1 MISNNDQSNK
11 EIKQLII
18 LGNGFDLA
26 CGLKSSYSDF
36 FKYRFEQ
43 LSGQDTINEYYSKNI
58 KGASMEK
65 FKKLIDESTSFW
77 DIVFITEFI
86 NTNENKKLEWN
97 NIEHTIYKVLHYIT
111 TNDDSTKLSD
121 KCKNILKNVSYSFKY
136 SEFLFNELQKFENFF
151 GEYILS
157 QKLDNHN
164 YLEKDIPLKLAKII
178 NFDILLTNLRSTQS
192 KDLSVLSF
200 NYTLLKDDISFY
212 RIKDIFCSKGK
223 EFVDSKDY
231 TENTL
236 DSILDNW
243 LNIHGNAID
252 TSIIFGIDSNIV
264 NNLKHSSLEYNLEIK
279 FTKTFRVA
287 LNNSLRSINPLSKNI
302 NLITFYGHSLSSAD
316 FSYFESIFDM
326 YNLYS
331 SDLKLE
337 FFYSNEI
344 PDKST
349 SASSS
354 SIVPPAYSSSV
365 NFFFNTFNKIAVTQ
379 LPVNNATTAI
389 NGFDIAGITNTPPDG
404 TLDPTPNVK
413 LIAPHTPHPI
423 EVETDRKSVV

>member
-121 KCKNILKNVSYSFKY
+121 NCKNILKNVSYSFKY

-337 FFYSNEI
+337 FFYGTYDFTWEEKNHKDI
-344 PDKST
+344 DYFKLLK
-349 SASSS
+349 
-354 SIVPPAYSSSV
+354 Y
-365 NFFFNTFNKIAVTQ
+365 
-379 LPVNNATTAI
+379 VNNQNDSIKQSLMTNI
-389 NGFDIAGITNTPPDG
+389 YNLLNDYGSSLSNNHGDNLLHRLLLEGRISFREDIGSF
-404 TLDPTPNVK
+404 K
-413 LIAPHTPHPI
+413 LTEEQI
-423 EVETDRKSVV
+423 ENIKNNK

>member
-337 FFYSNEI
+337 FFYGTYDFTWEEKNHKDI
-344 PDKST
+344 DYFKLLK
-349 SASSS
+349 
-354 SIVPPAYSSSV
+354 Y
-365 NFFFNTFNKIAVTQ
+365 
-379 LPVNNATTAI
+379 VNNQNDSIKQSLMTNI
-389 NGFDIAGITNTPPDG
+389 YNLLNDYGSSLSNNHGDNLLHRLLLEGRISFREDIGSF
-404 TLDPTPNVK
+404 K
-413 LIAPHTPHPI
+413 LTEEQI
-423 EVETDRKSVV
+423 ENIKNNK

>member
-121 KCKNILKNVSYSFKY
+121 NCKNILKNVSYSFKY

-164 YLEKDIPLKLAKII
+164 YLEKDVPLKLAKII

-287 LNNSLRSINPLSKNI
+287 LNNSLRSINPLSNNI

-337 FFYSNEI
+337 FFYGTYDFTWEEKNHKDI
-344 PDKST
+344 DYFKLLK
-349 SASSS
+349 
-354 SIVPPAYSSSV
+354 Y
-365 NFFFNTFNKIAVTQ
+365 
-379 LPVNNATTAI
+379 VNNQNDSIKQSLMTNI
-389 NGFDIAGITNTPPDG
+389 YNLLNDYGSSLSNNHGDNLLHRLLLEGRISFREDIGSF
-404 TLDPTPNVK
+404 K
-413 LIAPHTPHPI
+413 LTEEQI
-423 EVETDRKSVV
+423 ENIKNNK

>member
-1 MISNNDQSNK
+1 MISNNEQSNK

-58 KGASMEK
+58 KCASMED
-65 FKKLIDESTSFW
+65 FKKLIDGSTSFW
-77 DIVFITEFI
+77 DIIFITEFI

-121 KCKNILKNVSYSFKY
+121 NCKNILKNVSYSFKY
-136 SEFLFNELQKFENFF
+136 SEFLFNELQKFEKFF

-164 YLEKDIPLKLAKII
+164 YLEKDVPLKLAKII

-200 NYTLLKDDISFY
+200 NYTLSKDDIRSY

-243 LNIHGNAID
+243 LNIHGNALD

-279 FTKTFRVA
+279 FTKTFRVS
-287 LNNSLRSINPLSKNI
+287 LNNSLRSIKPLSKSI

-337 FFYSNEI
+337 FFYGTYDFTWEEKNHKDI
-344 PDKST
+344 DYFKLLK
-349 SASSS
+349 
-354 SIVPPAYSSSV
+354 Y
-365 NFFFNTFNKIAVTQ
+365 
-379 LPVNNATTAI
+379 VNNQNDSIKQSLMTNI
-389 NGFDIAGITNTPPDG
+389 YNLLNDYGSSLSNNHGDNLLHRLLLEGRISFREDIGSF
-404 TLDPTPNVK
+404 K
-413 LIAPHTPHPI
+413 LTEEQIKNI
-423 EVETDRKSVV
+423 KNNIFK

>member
-121 KCKNILKNVSYSFKY
+121 NCKNILKNVSYSFKY

-178 NFDILLTNLRSTQS
+178 NFDILLTNLRSPQS

-212 RIKDIFCSKGK
+212 SIIYIFCSKCK

-337 FFYSNEI
+337 FFYGTYDFTWEEKNHKDI
-344 PDKST
+344 DYFKLLK
-349 SASSS
+349 
-354 SIVPPAYSSSV
+354 Y
-365 NFFFNTFNKIAVTQ
+365 
-379 LPVNNATTAI
+379 VNNQNDSIKQSLMTNI
-389 NGFDIAGITNTPPDG
+389 YNLLNDYGSSLSNNHGDNLLHRLLLEGRISFREDIGSF
-404 TLDPTPNVK
+404 K
-413 LIAPHTPHPI
+413 LTEEQI
-423 EVETDRKSVV
+423 ENIKNNK